1 MSIDAQV
8 EQALKNRNFD
18 SETES
23 QLKLA
28 LQTEDQKRQF
38 IQKPQNTR
46 FLNQHLPFIS
56 KLKQQRAS
64 STLPDVQFLQSLLD
78 MLLQKQNRT
87 DFIQAGGQ
95 QLLISMLQ
103 RVNLANSSSDL
114 KLKIMSALKL
124 LMNDSSGLIQA
135 VKQPETILTVIK
147 TLQCSESAEIQEK
160 CLFILSCMSGLP
172 REYYAIPVLVKAL
185 DLNSMELFQSRFYLV
200 FCLARNYTKLEEETC
215 FEFSV
220 YLQLIFN
227 NITNE
232 DLNQDLNSR
241 QQFREELIEA
251 GYDDYSDKMIKK
263 LHQWLRDTADVSTRS
278 SIMLKKQDLGVQE
291 LLNIAKEA
299 DPDSQGTTILNL
311 LDKYEQ
317 QRAHDQELATLMENY
332 GLQEYDFNYLTG
344 DLLDQLQLKFQN
356 LNYLNQAS
364 FKQLVLRLLKLISMN
379 YNSTSYALEALN
391 TFTQQCVDFVQESEI
406 SSIEHILQNRP
417 KPKIKPTTVYDIL
430 TKELSDQQLLDEL
443 TQLCDCDL
451 TTLVKNAKKESAYNS
466 DLKIKS
472 SALKYK
478 MKLVPNYEKEQVETA
493 LKTMKEND
501 FVIKGLQ
508 RELNQA
514 LLDVQSLKEQI
525 LKNNSENIQSSV
537 VKTENEDQDQENSSQ
552 QNIESVNSINDSE
565 HTQDKQ
571 VINQQSINNVDI
583 TEKVKIKKPSRKADT
598 SGESTNKEQKIKPQ
612 MPKSRHINENIESPQ
627 AQTNNDDKQQLII
640 QIELLNKTIYE
651 QKDIISKL
659 KEVPANSGLPPPPA
673 NGLSLPPSGGLPP
686 PPANGLSLPPSGG
699 LPPPPANGLSLPPSG
714 GLPPP
719 PANGLSL
726 PPPSGLPPPP
736 ANGLSL
742 PPSGG
747 LPPPPANGLS
757 LPPSGGLPP
766 PPANGLSLPPS
777 GGLPPPQLD
786 YRYSSVVFHLRQLM
800 DYRYLLQVVFHLRQL
815 MDYRYLLQVVFHLRQ
830 LMDYRYL
837 LQVVFHLRQLMDY
850 RYLLQVVFHLRQLMD
865 YRYLLQ
871 VVFHLRQLMDYR
883 YLLQVVFHL
892 QVRFNTEYLIRQVRT
907 QSLKSKILTNHYSLQ
922 KHSFGIKLTIEMQNP
937 KACGLILAMKILN
950 QFQVKCVF
958 CMIILLKNRKTSLNK
973 RLQKKLKYN
982 QFLLLILKKPKLY
995 LQHYKNQS
1003 YLSNKLWIKFYL
1015 CRIQHHQIQVLKHQH
1030 VVYQHKLTSMQ
1041 LRKNQK
1047 QNLTLK
1053 NMLERINLLYL
1064 CNKQK
1069 IIHKEYKIGCIL
1081 NSSNQIYKFINK
1093 HFRLI
1098 TDILHFQFK
1107 IKDGTDIYVCSQ
1119 LLEIVLI
1126 QAQPGEVPQD
1136 LSQKH
1141 YQSFVT
1147 LRTQQYSRIQ
1157 CIIYQIL
1164 QNTMIRALLKNI
1176 IHIQNNQIMMSLF
1189 PKNHTIRLIQYIQQQ
1204 MSSLYCKNQLVE
1216 LHSRMKRNNLIFFTI
1231 NIIQQNKL
1239 LIKQTIQTLISIKL
1253 KQQSLQVQQKIN

>member
-263 LHQWLRDTADVSTRS
+263 LHQWLKDTADVSTRS

-311 LDKYEQ
+311 LNKYEQ

-612 MPKSRHINENIESPQ
+612 MPKSRHISENIESPQ

-651 QKDIISKL
+651 QKDIINKL

-699 LPPPPANGLSLPPSG
+699 LPPPQTHPPTHPATM
-714 GLPPP
+714 
-719 PANGLSL
+719 
-726 PPPSGLPPPP
+726 
-736 ANGLSL
+736 
-742 PPSGG
+742 
-747 LPPPPANGLS
+747 
-757 LPPSGGLPP
+757 
-766 PPANGLSLPPS
+766 
-777 GGLPPPQLD
+777 D
-786 YRYSSVVFHLRQLM
+786 YRYLPVFHLHQLM

-837 LQVVFHLRQLMDY
+837 LQVVFHLHQLMDYRYLLQVVFHLHQLMDYRYLLQVVFHLRQLMDYRYLLQVVFHLHQLMDYRYLLQVVFHLRQLMDYRYLLQVVFHLHQLMDYRYLLQVVFHLRQLMDYRYLLQVVFHLHQLMDY

-871 VVFHLRQLMDYR
+871 VVFHLRQQWTIVTSSKWSSTSTSQWTIVTSSRWSSTSTSQWTIVTSSKWSSTSASQWTIVTSFRWSSTSTSQWTIVTSSKWSSTSTSQWTIVTSFRWSSTSTSQWTIVTSSKWSSTSTSQWTIVTSFRWSSTSRLGLTRSTQLGRSVRKTQKVR
-883 YLLQVVFHL
+883 YQ
-892 QVRFNTEYLIRQVRT
+892 Q
-907 QSLKSKILTNHYSLQ
+907 
-922 KHSFGIKLTIEMQNP
+922 TIIAFKN
-937 KACGLILAMKILN
+937 
-950 QFQVKCVF
+950 
-958 CMIILLKNRKTSLNK
+958 ILLGQNQRQRCKTRKLM
-973 RLQKKLKYN
+973 
-982 QFLLLILKKPKLY
+982 
-995 LQHYKNQS
+995 
-1003 YLSNKLWIKFYL
+1003 
-1015 CRIQHHQIQVLKHQH
+1015 V
-1030 VVYQHKLTSMQ
+1030 
-1041 LRKNQK
+1041 
-1047 QNLTLK
+1047 
-1053 NMLERINLLYL
+1053 
-1064 CNKQK
+1064 
-1069 IIHKEYKIGCIL
+1069 
-1081 NSSNQIYKFINK
+1081 
-1093 HFRLI
+1093 
-1098 TDILHFQFK
+1098 
-1107 IKDGTDIYVCSQ
+1107 
-1119 LLEIVLI
+1119 
-1126 QAQPGEVPQD
+1126 
-1136 LSQKH
+1136 
-1141 YQSFVT
+1141 
-1147 LRTQQYSRIQ
+1147 
-1157 CIIYQIL
+1157 
-1164 QNTMIRALLKNI
+1164 
-1176 IHIQNNQIMMSLF
+1176 
-1189 PKNHTIRLIQYIQQQ
+1189 
-1204 MSSLYCKNQLVE
+1204 
-1216 LHSRMKRNNLIFFTI
+1216 
-1231 NIIQQNKL
+1231 
-1239 LIKQTIQTLISIKL
+1239 
-1253 KQQSLQVQQKIN
+1253 